1 MRDVYRH
8 LLFLLGAVPRA
19 ARAKRERGFS
29 FCDSL
34 YQVYGENRRVQGG
47 KSVTGEMRGKKSQK
61 VRYVICQRPFM
72 GPFPLF
78 FVIAW

>member
-29 FCDSL
+29 FCDIL
-34 YQVYGENRRVQGG
+34 YQVYEENRRVQGG
-47 KSVTGEMRGKKSQK
+47 KSVTGERGGVKKSQK
-61 VRYVICQRPFM
+61 VRYVIC
-72 GPFPLF
+72 
-78 FVIAW
+78 